1 MNVLGDSI
9 GCAVV
14 QANVELEPMKNE
26 EIDATEDASEAS
38 SSLWKLKI
46 LMQENF

>member
-14 QANVELEPMKNE
+14 QANVELEPLKDAEQELDAVDNE
-26 EIDATEDASEAS
+26 AFNQS
-38 SSLWKLKI
+38 
-46 LMQENF
+46 